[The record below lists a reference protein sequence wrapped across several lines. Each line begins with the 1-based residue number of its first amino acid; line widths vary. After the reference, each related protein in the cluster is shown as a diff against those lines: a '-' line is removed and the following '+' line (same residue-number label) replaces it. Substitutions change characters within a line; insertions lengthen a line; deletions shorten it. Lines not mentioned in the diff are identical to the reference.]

1 MIDGIVARMLHQT
14 SELGSKLDTMADLLF
29 FVFALI
35 KVLSS
40 VEIPLWLWIG
50 LIALVK
56 IINVISGF
64 VCRRCFIAMHTRM
77 NKIVGIL
84 LFIVLLF
91 AGNTPWQFNL
101 VLVCITCAVATFAA
115 IQEGHPIRMG
125 KETL

>member
-77 NKIVGIL
+77 NTMVGSL

>member
-40 VEIPLWLWIG
+40 VEIPLWLWLWIG

-64 VCRRCFIAMHTRM
+64 VCRR
-77 NKIVGIL
+77 
-84 LFIVLLF
+84 VLLQCTH
-91 AGNTPWQFNL
+91 A
-101 VLVCITCAVATFAA
+101 
-115 IQEGHPIRMG
+115 
-125 KETL
+125 